1 MILKT
6 VPVAAGNY
14 FILLPIN
21 SRSCMK
27 ITMIAFYLIAGVTI
41 LHAQNSIHVVSPDGR
56 IKCMFTTAGGHP
68 EYSVSYQNR
77 SLVLHSTLGLGFINN
92 DFFGNDIKAVRLTT
106 TDGIEDYTLS
116 QGKTSKVYER
126 YKETEISLQERT
138 GKKRMVYLRVRVFND
153 GVAFRYEIP
162 AQKDWDNYTLTE
174 EYTNFNLSGNPTAR
188 IAFLENYTTS
198 HEHRYKVIPLHTI
211 ENDTLIDMPALF
223 EFPGNIFM
231 AITEANLV
239 DYAGMSLIKRKG
251 ILTSQLS
258 PLPGQSDIK
267 VKSIL
272 PHHTPWRVMMIS
284 DRVGAL
290 IESNILTNLSDPCKI
305 KDLSWLKPGKSSF
318 HWWNG
323 DILPDT
329 SFEAGVNF
337 NFNKYYIDFCSRNN
351 IEYHSIIGNRGV
363 AWYQNDGIEYQPG
376 PNTDVTKPRPGL
388 DIKEICDYAK
398 SKGVGIRFWVH
409 WQALYPKLDTAFA
422 LFEKWGV
429 KGMMVDFMDRDD
441 QQMVRIQE
449 EILQKA
455 AAHHLE
461 IQFHGVSKPTG
472 LSRTYP
478 NESTREGTLN
488 YENDKWGNLITP
500 DDDIE
505 IPFTRLLA
513 GPTDYHLGGF
523 RAMPLSNFK
532 VQTTRPH
539 VLATRCHM
547 LAMYVILENH
557 LSMVCDY
564 PGAYEGQ
571 AGFEFIR
578 EVPTV
583 WDQTVVPG
591 AVAGGWVSIARR
603 KGTDWYIGTI
613 TNNTTRTV
621 TIPMDFLEDG
631 TYDATIYREGPDAVN
646 NPNFLIKETRTL
658 TASDKLVINLPAGG
672 GEVIKLQKRN
682 NR

>member
-1 MILKT
+1 
-6 VPVAAGNY
+6 
-14 FILLPIN
+14 
-21 SRSCMK
+21 MK
-27 ITMIAFYLIAGVTI
+27 LSMIAFLLIAGVAM
-41 LHAQNSIHVVSPDGR
+41 LNAQNSVRVMSPDGR
-56 IKCMFTTAGGHP
+56 IKFQFMTGEGRP
-68 EYSVSYQNR
+68 EYSVSYQSKN
-77 SLVLHSTLGLGFINN
+77 LLTHSTLGLSFINN
-92 DFFGNDIKAVRLTT
+92 DFFGKDIKIGRITA
-106 TDGIEDYTLS
+106 TDGIEDYTLL
-116 QGKTSKVYER
+116 QGKASKVYER
-126 YKETEISLQERT
+126 YKEAEISMQERA
-138 GKKRMVYLRVRVFND
+138 GKKRVVYLRVRVFND
-153 GVAFRYEIP
+153 AVAFRYEIP
-162 AQKDWDNYTLTE
+162 AQNDWDNYTLTE
-174 EYTNFNLSGNPTAR
+174 EHTNFNLSGNPTAR
-188 IAFLENYTTS
+188 IAFLENFTTS
-198 HEHRYKVIPLHTI
+198 HEHRYKVMPLNAI
-211 ENDTLIDMPALF
+211 ENDTLMDMPALF

-231 AITEANLV
+231 GITEANLV
-239 DYAGMSLIKRKG
+239 DYAGMSLIKRNG
-251 ILTSQLS
+251 ILSSQLS
-258 PLPGQSDIK
+258 PLPGQSAIK
-267 VKSIL
+267 VKAIL
-272 PHHTPWRVMMIS
+272 PHHTPWRVIMIS

-290 IESNILTNLSDPCKI
+290 IESNILTNLSDTCKI
-305 KDLSWLKPGKSSF
+305 KDLGWLKPGKSSF

-323 DILPDT
+323 DVLPDT

-388 DIKEICDYAK
+388 DIKEICDYAN

-409 WQALYPKLDTAFA
+409 WLALYPKLDTAFT

-441 QQMVRIQE
+441 QEMVKIQE

-455 AAHHLE
+455 ADHHLE

-488 YENDKWGNLITP
+488 YENNKWGNLITP

-505 IPFTRLLA
+505 IAFTRLLA

-532 VQTTRPH
+532 VQTTKPH
-539 VLATRCHM
+539 MLATRCHM

-557 LSMVCDY
+557 VSMVCDY
-564 PGAYEGQ
+564 PEAYEGQ
-571 AGFEFIR
+571 QGFDFIR

-591 AVAGGWVSIARR
+591 AATGQWV
-603 KGTDWYIGTI
+603 
-613 TNNTTRTV
+613 
-621 TIPMDFLEDG
+621 
-631 TYDATIYREGPDAVN
+631 
-646 NPNFLIKETRTL
+646 
-658 TASDKLVINLPAGG
+658 
-672 GEVIKLQKRN
+672 
-682 NR
+682 